1 VKRVRW
7 LAVSAA
13 CCALVAGCA
22 NDSPSAGET
31 ERPAESTAPPP
42 PPSPPGSPDS
52 SAPGDHSAPASESV
66 TVIAADNR
74 FEPQDLEIAPG
85 TEVVWVNRG
94 RNDHDLISDSDAEFG
109 AVAADFKP
117 GDQYRFVFT
126 EPGEYPY
133 HCTIHGTA
141 EIGMIGT
148 IVVTEPV

>member
-1 VKRVRW
+1 VRW
-7 LAVSAA
+7 FAVSAA

-22 NDSPSAGET
+22 NDAPGAAAAE
-31 ERPAESTAPPP
+31 PAAESTAPAS
-42 PPSPPGSPDS
+42 PPSPPPSPDS
-52 SAPGDHSAPASESV
+52 SARGDQPAPPFESV

-94 RNDHDLISDSDAEFG
+94 RNDHDLISDSEAEFG

-117 GDQYRFVFT
+117 GDEYRFVFT

>member
-1 VKRVRW
+1 MP
-7 LAVSAA
+7 
-13 CCALVAGCA
+13 
-22 NDSPSAGET
+22 SPPPS
-31 ERPAESTAPPP
+31 PPPP
-42 PPSPPGSPDS
+42 PPSSPNS
-52 SAPGDHSAPASESV
+52 STPGDHPEPPSDQV

-94 RNDHDLISDSDAEFG
+94 RLDHDLISDSATEFG

-117 GDQYRFVFT
+117 GDEYRFVFT

-148 IVVTEPV
+148 IVVTEAA